1 MLLFLLFFVLM
12 TLESDT
18 DGLMLYCMELAYTLV
33 VKHHIAIVMC
43 LSSCPLM
50 LSDMNLGMVLE
61 HIMEGHCED
70 KQKILQ
76 I

>member
-1 MLLFLLFFVLM
+1 M

-18 DGLMLYCMELAYTLV
+18 DGLMLYCMELCIYSI

-43 LSSCPLM
+43 LSSY
-50 LSDMNLGMVLE
+50 SDAARHEFGDGPDISWRVTVK
-61 HIMEGHCED
+61 I